1 MGGITKALI
10 QGSRKPVSKLLK
22 QAEEGDF
29 NKSEIVLEKD
39 PVELP
44 VADEVKPVESPID
57 EESAVI
63 DAAAV
68 GKEELKP
75 VVETVD
81 EVASAEG
88 QVAVDEV
95 ENEVVESVVK
105 QDDQNKDKVGMGNP
119 IPEPKESNISL
130 KNAQT
135 TDDLDALIARVS
147 ENNAA
152 FEESRR
158 GVVPNS
164 QTVNESSNYSME
176 DLLGRKTGDA
186 FNAAQVHSARTILLQ
201 SAKDLKDAAKKILN
215 GQATEQDML
224 EFRQMSASHVA
235 IQYQVSGMT
244 AEAGRALQ
252 AFRITAKAESQVGVK
267 QLSDALELSGG
278 SGSAKA
284 LARIIVDS
292 KNLKELNA
300 STREVYGIKTTDLFF
315 EHWINGLL
323 SGPTTHFVNMGSNAA
338 VMIHGLADRAAASG
352 WSEILRSPPTDKVYA
367 DEAYA
372 QVIGLIMG
380 FDDSLKMAW
389 KSFTTGTGQ
398 FNQMSKVEQR
408 RYNSIDSTKISDL
421 IKKNGFGSIPKDSA
435 LAKGIDLWG
444 EFIRI
449 PGRALQAEDDMFK
462 VINYRME
469 LNALAVRQARAE
481 GLTGRELTDRIQ
493 ELIDKP
499 TQDIHM
505 GAVDF
510 ADKNTFTNPLG
521 EWGKSAQN
529 AIHGMPVLKILMPF
543 VRTLVNIQKYTLTRT
558 PLALFAKSVR
568 ADLAAGGAKRDL
580 ALGKMTVGTMFST
593 WGLYQAM
600 QGKITGGG
608 HVWPGVRKSDYRQ
621 GWQAYSIQG
630 PDGIWVRYDRFDPVG
645 LYLGLVSDAYEISL
659 YGTEKDANEAA
670 MAVAMALYK
679 NMSNKTYAQGFTQ
692 FHKAFTMGGNYWD
705 NWVRNFGASMVPYTS
720 LINTGKK
727 MVDPVARDAQTVLE
741 RIRSRIPGLST
752 SLPPRVNL
760 YGEPIV
766 MTGGMMARG
775 INPFRTSKPEP
786 TFVDTEIR
794 ENEVNVNHVKSFLG
808 AGRFKVDLDTQQHY
822 DYKVFAGEELYLELQ
837 DLMWSELYIDSS
849 KGPDGNRAVLIKQK
863 VQELRGKCDPKTRV
877 CTGAKEK
884 LFLKYPQLEL
894 QWNATMDD
902 KELKRMGY

>member
-29 NKSEIVLEKD
+29 NESKIVLEKD
-39 PVELP
+39 PIDQTVEDS
-44 VADEVKPVESPID
+44 VVV
-57 EESAVI
+57 

-68 GKEELKP
+68 VKEEVKP
-75 VVETVD
+75 VVETV
-81 EVASAEG
+81 EPVASAEV
-88 QVAVDEV
+88 QVASEQAESKIV
-95 ENEVVESVVK
+95 ENVIK
-105 QDDQNKDKVGMGNP
+105 QDDQTDAKVGMGNP
-119 IPEPKESNISL
+119 IPKPKESNISL

-135 TDDLDALIARVS
+135 TEDIDALIAKIAD
-147 ENNAA
+147 NNDA

-164 QTVNESSNYSME
+164 QTVKESSNYSME

-201 SAKDLKDAAKKILN
+201 SAKELKIAAQNILD
-215 GQATEQDML
+215 GKATEQDML

-235 IQYQVSGMT
+235 VQYQVSGMT

-267 QLSDALELSGG
+267 QLNDALELSGG
-278 SGSAKA
+278 AGSAKA
-284 LARIIVDS
+284 LAQIIVDS
-292 KNLKELNA
+292 KNLKDLNA
-300 STREVYGIKTTDLFF
+300 STREVYGIKMTDLFF

-338 VMIHGLADRAAASG
+338 VLIHGVADRMAAAG
-352 WSEILRSPPTDKVYA
+352 WSRILRTSPEDKVYD

-389 KSFTTGTGQ
+389 KSMKTGTGQ
-398 FNQMSKVEQR
+398 FNQMSKIEQR
-408 RYNSIDSTKISDL
+408 RYNSIDSTKISDML
-421 IKKNGFGSIPKDSA
+421 TKNGFGSIQKDSA
-435 LAKGIDLWG
+435 MAKGIDLWG
-444 EFIRI
+444 EFIRL

-481 GLTGRELTDRIQ
+481 GLKGKELTVRIQ
-493 ELIDKP
+493 ELINKP
-499 TQDIHM
+499 TQEIHV

-521 EWGKSAQN
+521 HRGRNIQAFISEQ
-529 AIHGMPVLKILMPF
+529 PLLKVLMPF

-558 PLALFAKSVR
+558 PLAVFAKSVR
-568 ADLAAGGAKRDL
+568 ADLAAGGSKRDI
-580 ALGKMTVGTMFST
+580 AMGKMTVGTMFST

-608 HVWPGVRKSDYRQ
+608 HAWAGVRKSDYRQ

-630 PDGIWVRYDRFDPVG
+630 PDGVWVKYDRFDPVG
-645 LYLGLVSDAYEISL
+645 LYLGLVADAYEISL
-659 YGTEKDANEAA
+659 YGTEEDANEAA
-670 MAVAMALYK
+670 MATAMALYK
-679 NMSNKTYAQGFTQ
+679 NMANKTYAKGFTE

-705 NWVRNFGASMVPYTS
+705 NWANNLGASTIPYTS
-720 LINTGKK
+720 LINTAKK

-741 RIRSRIPGLST
+741 RIKSRIPGLST

-766 MTGGMMARG
+766 MNGGMMARG
-775 INPFRTSKPEP
+775 MNPFRTSKPEP

-794 ENEVNVNHVKSFLG
+794 GNEVNVNHVKSFLG
-808 AGRFKVDLDTQQHY
+808 GGRFKVALDTQQHH

-837 DLMWSELYIDSS
+837 DLMWSDLYKDSTT
-849 KGPDGNRAVLIKQK
+849 GPDGNRAMLIKQK
-863 VQELRGKCDPKTRV
+863 VQELRGKCNPKTRV

-902 KELKRMGY
+902 KEFKRMGY